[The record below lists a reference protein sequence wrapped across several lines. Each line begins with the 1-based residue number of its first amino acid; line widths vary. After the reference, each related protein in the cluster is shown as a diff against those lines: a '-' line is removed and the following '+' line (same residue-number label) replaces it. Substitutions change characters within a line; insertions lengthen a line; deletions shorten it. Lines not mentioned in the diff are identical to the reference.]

1 MLTSSFELIERTDWI
16 LATPRLIRNGIR
28 WQSKVCIAQCYTVIL
43 KIRHGVAHVAR
54 WSILGLLSTGFI
66 RSITAVDIN
75 RDIAS
80 VGQARIWLQ
89 VIGLVIIDVLLRQPV
104 ARPERGQVETVFVDD
119 IIHPVSIANTSR
131 VVGGKAFKV
140 FLAASSLDNVALDY
154 AMRGQNRAL

>member
-1 MLTSSFELIERTDWI
+1 M
-16 LATPRLIRNGIR
+16 
-28 WQSKVCIAQCYTVIL
+28 
-43 KIRHGVAHVAR
+43 
-54 WSILGLLSTGFI
+54 LSTGFI

-75 RDIAS
+75 RDIAG

-131 VVGGKAFKV
+131 VVGGKASKV